1 MPAEAPADTRPA
13 AVPVKLA
20 LRRRRVTVPS
30 CPADVGRA
38 VNTLAWPVILENL
51 FQTALGTASM
61 IMVADLG
68 AAAVA
73 GVGTATQI
81 LFVLQAAFGAVTT
94 GTTVLIARAIGAE
107 QDDEANLITKQSLV
121 LGTILAVVLGVIG
134 YQYSDPLIK
143 ILGAEPDVVAL
154 GGGYLRITMVS
165 GLVLL
170 GMFVISGALRGA
182 GDTRTPMMVTGLI
195 NIINIGIGYV
205 LIFGQLGFP
214 ALGVEGAAWAA
225 AISRAIGVGILLW
238 LLLRGRGAL
247 DIRGRDGWLP
257 NTRIY
262 MRIARLGTPSML
274 EQLAMSGGML
284 VYGIIAIS
292 MGTTVYAVQRITF
305 QALSISFMPGMGF
318 AMAATA
324 MVGQCLGAGRTD
336 LSEISTWYAVRMAV
350 AWMTLMGVMM
360 AVFGGPIMRIF
371 TDDLEMIAMGVDALK
386 VIAFSQP
393 FMAIS
398 QVLAG
403 SLRGAGD
410 TRFPMYS
417 TTLGVWVIRLPLG
430 YLFGPVLGWGLSGIY
445 ASNVLDAMLRSVA
458 QLLRYRSGRWR
469 DIEV

>member
-1 MPAEAPADTRPA
+1 MPAEARAQGQASA
-13 AVPVKLA
+13 APIKA
-20 LRRRRVTVPS
+20 PPRQRRVTIPS

-38 VNTLAWPVILENL
+38 VNTMAWPVILENL

-94 GTTVLIARAIGAE
+94 GTTVLIARAIGAG

-121 LGTILAVVLGVIG
+121 LGAFLAVVLGVIG
-134 YQYSDPLIK
+134 YQYSDALIRL
-143 ILGAEPDVVAL
+143 LGADPDVVAL
-154 GGGYLRITMVS
+154 GGGYLRVTMVS

-195 NIINIGIGYV
+195 NLINIGIAYL
-205 LIFGQLGFP
+205 LIFGQMGFP

-225 AISRAIGVGILLW
+225 AISRAIGVAILLG

-262 MRIARLGTPSML
+262 ARITRLGTPSML

-292 MGTTVYAVQRITF
+292 LGTTVYAVQRITF

-324 MVGQCLGAGRTD
+324 MVGQCLGARRAD

-350 AWMTLMGVMM
+350 AWMTVMGVIM
-360 AVFGGPIMRIF
+360 AVLGGPIMRIF
-371 TDDLEMIAMGVDALK
+371 TDDPEMIALGVDALK

-393 FMAIS
+393 FMGIA

-410 TRFPMYS
+410 TQFPMYS
-417 TTLGVWVIRLPLG
+417 TALGVWIIRLPLG

-445 ASNVLDAMLRSVA
+445 MSNVVDAVARSVA

-469 DIEV
+469 EIEV

>member
-1 MPAEAPADTRPA
+1 MTAETQADAGA
-13 AVPVKLA
+13 AVVPAKRAVS
-20 LRRRRVTVPS
+20 RRRATVPS
-30 CPADVGRA
+30 SPADVGRA

-94 GTTVLIARAIGAE
+94 GTTVLIARAIGAG

-121 LGTILAVVLGVIG
+121 LGTILAAVLGLIG
-134 YQYSDPLIK
+134 YLYSDSLIRM
-143 ILGAEPDVVAL
+143 LGAEPDVVAL

-182 GDTRTPMMVTGLI
+182 GDTRTPMVVTGLI
-195 NIINIGIGYV
+195 NVINVAVAYL
-205 LIFGQLGFP
+205 LIFGELGLP
-214 ALGVEGAAWAA
+214 ALGVDGAAWAA
-225 AISRAIGVGILLW
+225 AISRAIGVAILLW
-238 LLLRGRGAL
+238 LLVRGKGVL
-247 DIRGRDGWLP
+247 NIRGLDGWLP
-257 NTRIY
+257 NTSIYVRIT
-262 MRIARLGTPSML
+262 RLGTPSML

-284 VYGIIAIS
+284 IYGIIAIS
-292 MGTTVYAVQRITF
+292 LGTTVYAVQRITF
-305 QALSISFMPGMGF
+305 QALSISFMPGLGF

-324 MVGQCLGAGRTD
+324 MVGQCLGARRAD
-336 LSEISTWYAVRMAV
+336 LSEISTWYSVKMAV
-350 AWMTLMGVMM
+350 AWMTIMGVLMV
-360 AVFGGPIMRIF
+360 AFAGPIMRIF
-371 TDDLEMIAMGVDALK
+371 TDDLEMIVLGVDALK

-393 FMAIS
+393 FMGIA

-410 TRFPMYS
+410 TQFPMFS

-445 ASNVLDAMLRSVA
+445 MSNILDAVVRSVA
-458 QLLRYRSGRWR
+458 QLLRYRSGKWR